1 MTGSF
6 LADFASLRDEPGMV
20 VLEGF
25 HALKHA
31 LRFGADIP
39 LVAAVSPAELEEL
52 ANELAPDLAGAFRR
66 VATEVRPADL
76 RLLVKNPPATKVVAL
91 ARKPAIDLNAVIRT
105 AAGPVVFLEDPRHLG
120 NVGAVIRTAA
130 AASAA
135 GVITSGAAD
144 PWDAAAIRGSAGLHF
159 ALPVA
164 QVDGDDVVAGLR
176 STGRRLI
183 ALSPSGVPVRHFSFP
198 ANAVFAFGTERHG
211 LTGTVLK
218 GCDHTVSIPMRAGV
232 SSLNLAASVAI
243 VLYTAAGAMP

>member
-1 MTGSF
+1 MGSF
-6 LADFASLRDEPGMV
+6 LADFSSLRDEPGIV

-39 LVAAVSPAELEEL
+39 LVAAVNVAELEAL
-52 ANELAPDLAGAFRR
+52 ARELAPDLVGAFRR
-66 VATEVRPADL
+66 AATEVRLADL
-76 RLLVKNPPATKVVAL
+76 RMLVRNPPATKVVAL
-91 ARKPAIDLNAVIRT
+91 ARKPAADLDAVIRN

-130 AASAA
+130 AAGAA
-135 GVITSGAAD
+135 GVLTSGAAD

-164 QVDGDDVVAGLR
+164 QVHGDDFVAGLR
-176 STGRRLI
+176 SAGRPLI
-183 ALSPSGVPVRHFSFP
+183 ALSPAGVPVGEFDVP
-198 ANAVFAFGTERHG
+198 AHAVFAFGTERYG
-211 LTGTVLK
+211 LTDAVLK
-218 GCDHTVSIPMRAGV
+218 SCDHTVSIPMRAGV

-243 VLYTAAGAMP
+243 VLYTTAGAMP